1 MASCAW
7 RLSQSSG
14 KTTVPR
20 DERSPPLDTA
30 IDARFFLLQDAKEGG
45 DEEERGRGTF
55 RTRLF
60 NYNDFFFLYST
71 SRCELGRRYVQLKLF
86 KMCDERGRTMN
97 ACGVD
102 NCGSQLTGERGC
114 LRALV

>member
-1 MASCAW
+1 MLAFFFYSRMQKKGEMKKREGVAP
-7 RLSQSSG
+7 SEQDFSTTMISFSS
-14 KTTVPR
+14 
-20 DERSPPLDTA
+20 
-30 IDARFFLLQDAKEGG
+30 
-45 DEEERGRGTF
+45 
-55 RTRLF
+55 TRL
-60 NYNDFFFLYST
+60 
-71 SRCELGRRYVQLKLF
+71 RCELGRRYVQLKLF